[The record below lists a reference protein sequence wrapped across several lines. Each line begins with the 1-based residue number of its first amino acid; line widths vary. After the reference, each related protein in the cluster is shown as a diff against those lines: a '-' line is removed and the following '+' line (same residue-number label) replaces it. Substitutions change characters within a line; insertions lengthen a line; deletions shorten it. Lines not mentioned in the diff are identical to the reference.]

1 MKIRVSD
8 LLYCRPLIAEMSATL
23 KINLLHVCQRATF
36 DSTDLTRRID
46 LLLTNDSGDGICFSY
61 FRGIL
66 QHFFLEQFIYP
77 PIHSSECSFILNCIQ
92 PSTLR
97 GRSGLSLPLFLF
109 ASLTDLDPQIFFS
122 FFFLST
128 PPVILSRQ

>member
-46 LLLTNDSGDGICFSY
+46 LPLTNDSGDGICFSY

-77 PIHSSECSFILNCIQ
+77 PIHSSERSFILNCRQ

-97 GRSGLSLPLFLF
+97 GKSGLFLPLFRKFDRCRSVDILF
-109 ASLTDLDPQIFFS
+109 RFS
-122 FFFLST
+122 FFLST
-128 PPVILSRQ
+128 PVFLSRQ